1 MILKLKYKNNA
12 QMLVLDEI
20 LKNIQYFSEERTT
33 QPQVY
38 NAMQNDVR

>member
-1 MILKLKYKNNA
+1 MHKSWYFKI
-12 QMLVLDEI
+12 DEI

-38 NAMQNDVR
+38 NAMENDVR